1 MEEENED
8 IFEIIPLQKYN
19 KNSDLYLEN
28 LIKEVPNAEKKE

>member
-19 KNSDLYLEN
+19 KKSDLYLEN
-28 LIKEVPNAEKKE
+28 LIKKEPNAEKKD

>member
-19 KNSDLYLEN
+19 KKSDLYLEN
-28 LIKEVPNAEKKE
+28 LIKEVQNAEKKE